1 MGDFFTPFLHMK
13 SQLRDKINQ
22 FRKIS
27 ENIRSVPE
35 VLDKVVSDNKDV
47 LLSLNRDQMLL
58 GRDADGEMFK
68 PSYLQDP
75 YFKTQAAAQSYARM
89 KYALE
94 PSHKALLWTPVQLYP
109 DKDRNTAN
117 LIVTGLFQNGLFI
130 TAGGGSFDINS
141 SYVASGDINRK
152 YKGRVFGIAPK
163 SKEYFFLE
171 LIKPTLLKHLG
182 V

>member
-1 MGDFFTPFLHMK
+1 MSDA
-13 SQLRDKINQ
+13 
-22 FRKIS
+22 
-27 ENIRSVPE
+27 IRSVPD

-58 GRDADGEMFK
+58 GRDADGDVLS

-94 PSHKALLWTPVQLYP
+94 SSHRSLLWTPVKLYP
-109 DKDRNTAN
+109 EKDRNTPN

-130 TAGGGSFDINS
+130 TTGGGSFDINS

-163 SKEYFFLE
+163 SKEYFYLE
-171 LIKPTLLKHLG
+171 FIKPILLKHLSL
-182 V
+182 